1 MYLIDKYKKKDFFK
15 KQRKIRMKEKAHSA
29 LEFSGKAGQ
38 PVRGTKINATN
49 SLLRRTSQFNKDTDT
64 GIKS

>member
-1 MYLIDKYKKKDFFK
+1 
-15 KQRKIRMKEKAHSA
+15 MKEKAHSA